1 MCRRSVLL
9 PDPLGPMITKMSSGS
24 TAKLRSRWMTRSPYI
39 MSRSRT
45 SMRDLIPV
53 ATSTVAIVPASQM
66 EEVEEDGHHRVRDDD
81 EHDPG
86 DHRRR
91 RGGAHRRRGSPGL
104 HSAQAARDRHEH
116 AEHRGLDESRREVVQ
131 RDGPEASSR
140 VMATL
145 TRSATYAC
153 APNARSCTAPTYA
166 RITPTRKV
174 ISETIGSAC
183 APASCTTSSSS
194 DR

>member
-53 ATSTVAIVPASQM
+53 ATSTMAIVPASQM

-86 DHRRR
+86 DRR
-91 RGGAHRRRGSPGL
+91 RGTPGL
-104 HSAQAARDRHEH
+104 HSARTARDRHEH

-131 RDGPEASSR
+131 RDGPEAAL
-140 VMATL
+140 VVLQAT
-145 TRSATYAC
+145 
-153 APNARSCTAPTYA
+153 
-166 RITPTRKV
+166 
-174 ISETIGSAC
+174 
-183 APASCTTSSSS
+183 
-194 DR
+194 